1 MTNHSTDH
9 SRRTPMQLCGK
20 RPDQSSN
27 QGYTVTEMASPHLSR
42 WLMAVMI
49 STVSVTPRWRLLGP
63 RTALNCVLLFGWSTA
78 VIFEVLRKR
87 PDQGPGERIDLNQYT
102 RLSAN

>member
-49 STVSVTPRWRLLGP
+49 SSVSDATLAFAGAKDGAELRSVVRLVNGGHL
-63 RTALNCVLLFGWSTA
+63 
-78 VIFEVLRKR
+78 
-87 PDQGPGERIDLNQYT
+87 
-102 RLSAN
+102 